1 MVFALVIAL
10 SDGMDFNNIQ
20 LRDIAEG
27 LQSKHSLLGRSLDLL
42 TEHIKGSTVGLVLE
56 TIIRTLSATDWHV
69 ISGGNQDVYLYL
81 YEHFLDKYNPA
92 LKKKSGSYYTPA
104 KVVMAMTRLT
114 DQALKKYLSIPEGLS
129 ADSVAVIDPAMGTG
143 TYGLSIIQHVAAQ
156 AEKYGPGAVAD
167 AVTSVANRL
176 YGIELQSGPFSVAEL
191 RLSQAIQEFGGQ
203 LPEDGMH
210 LYVADTLE
218 DPESGTSREL
228 SYTLQL
234 IAQQRQRA
242 NRVKLETPIQVCI
255 GNPPYKDKSE
265 GLGGWVEK
273 GSANSNHA
281 PLDDFRKEGNGRYE
295 YVLKNLYVYFWR
307 WAMWKVFE
315 SIPHSTDGVVCFI
328 TATGYLNGPGFKGMR
343 EWIRRNTSRGW
354 IINLTP
360 EGMQPPAKNAV
371 FNIETPV
378 GIGLFIRNKENDDT
392 ESAEIK
398 YIDLHGTR
406 EEKFSALSNLD
417 LDSDSFGSVAKI
429 VKLEHA
435 WRRLDGRNDD
445 GFQVAPFPG

>member
-1 MVFALVIAL
+1 
-10 SDGMDFNNIQ
+10 
-20 LRDIAEG
+20 
-27 LQSKHSLLGRSLDLL
+27 
-42 TEHIKGSTVGLVLE
+42 
-56 TIIRTLSATDWHV
+56 
-69 ISGGNQDVYLYL
+69 
-81 YEHFLDKYNPA
+81 
-92 LKKKSGSYYTPA
+92 
-104 KVVMAMTRLT
+104 
-114 DQALKKYLSIPEGLS
+114 
-129 ADSVAVIDPAMGTG
+129 
-143 TYGLSIIQHVAAQ
+143 
-156 AEKYGPGAVAD
+156 
-167 AVTSVANRL
+167 
-176 YGIELQSGPFSVAEL
+176 
-191 RLSQAIQEFGGQ
+191 
-203 LPEDGMH
+203 
-210 LYVADTLE
+210 
-218 DPESGTSREL
+218 
-228 SYTLQL
+228 
-234 IAQQRQRA
+234 
-242 NRVKLETPIQVCI
+242 
-255 GNPPYKDKSE
+255 
-265 GLGGWVEK
+265 
-273 GSANSNHA
+273 
-281 PLDDFRKEGNGRYE
+281 
-295 YVLKNLYVYFWR
+295 
-307 WAMWKVFE
+307 MWKVFE